1 MIIAIIVAVVAVGFL
16 IFILKI
22 GKWGND
28 AMDVIIDRDSD
39 PCPYQSLNDE
49 EEQE

>member
-1 MIIAIIVAVVAVGFL
+1 MIIAIIVAGIAVCLL

-39 PCPYQSLNDE
+39 PCPYQSLDDE

>member
-1 MIIAIIVAVVAVGFL
+1 MITLLIVAVVAVGFL
-16 IFILKI
+16 IFVLKI

-28 AMDVIIDRDSD
+28 AMDDIIDRDSD
-39 PCPYQSLNDE
+39 TCPYQSLNEE